1 MRRRIRQ
8 WPPVLLV
15 MLFLASVALPGLFGP
30 PRAAAA
36 EESAVDNFGACLAN
50 EKVGDILVLV
60 DTSSS
65 LQSTDATGARVAAG
79 KYLLTQLASFAEQ
92 AEVELSVMVSGF
104 ANRYEPGSQRW
115 DPLNPSSI
123 DRVLSEVDDFQTR
136 NTGFGT
142 DYWLGLDG
150 ARRDLAARAEQRP
163 TDCQAIVFFSD
174 GALDIDRAPDEDN
187 NPIDRPY
194 DPDNPLRNDTDR
206 NDARERAAAD
216 MCRDGGLADQ
226 IRAQHIVILAVGL
239 TPDEA
244 GARDFDLMRRVATGT
259 GDAGDCGSIQSPRP
273 GEFALVSDIDDL
285 LFEFDKYS
293 QPGREPVV
301 YEGKVCQGQV
311 CPDGA
316 HSFVLDDSITKIR
329 LLGQANIDGAQI
341 FLVAPNGSDLE
352 VQHSLTTTTAELDG
366 VQVSYQW
373 PSERSVALTAEHNNA
388 DAWSGQWQI
397 VFVDP
402 TSTSP
407 DGVSRT
413 SIHLFG
419 DLFPAWPNAAT
430 TELRAGETA
439 EVTLGLERSDGT
451 TVDPTALLGEVT
463 LDASLVIGGQERDL
477 AVGLTKDTI
486 ATPFTLD
493 ASDISPGNYTMRL
506 RLNVT
511 TAATQSPDGQAIP
524 GTALAPQVVDVPVT
538 VLRPL
543 GYPEVGHV
551 VNFGSAVGELNL
563 SAALP
568 VTGPGC
574 VWVTPQQATPQTGP
588 ESITTVQISADQ
600 SSAETCQVVGE
611 GESDEIQV
619 TLASDQ
625 SGTGGLTG
633 TFTVHIAP
641 VDALD
646 RAETVEV
653 EYRADVSRP
662 LNTRNFI
669 VTLILAAILGPGI
682 PLGLLWLTKRANAK
696 IPDRPLL
703 FQEIPVQITSEVL
716 REGRPISFVDGDLR
730 QMAQIPTGGA
740 RTLSLGGVEL
750 QARTGASPFG
760 QGNVVVSAPPRW
772 VATVDGAGATATMPL
787 AVHNNW
793 VLLHDPSGP
802 ADQASVLLLVAGE
815 APPARRAELVADV
828 ARKAPAMLSQIRA
841 SATEAGVAT
850 PPPAGGA
857 TPFGGGP
864 TGPANPF
871 TDGGSNPWGGP
882 SAPPTGG
889 PGPSSSPFG

>member
-1 MRRRIRQ
+1 MTRVIRH
-8 WPPVLLV
+8 WPPLLLSLLLLAPVVLLSLV
-15 MLFLASVALPGLFGP
+15 SV
-30 PRAAAA
+30 PRAAAV
-36 EESAVDNFGACLAN
+36 EESAVDNFGACLAG
-50 EKVGDILVLV
+50 EKKGDILVLV

-65 LQSTDATGARVAAG
+65 LQTTDAAGARVAAG

-104 ANRYEPGSQRW
+104 ANRYEAGSGRW

-150 ARRDLAARAEQRP
+150 ARRDLAARAQQRP
-163 TDCQAIVFFSD
+163 TECQAIVFFSD
-174 GALDIDRAPDEDN
+174 GALDIDRAPDEAD

-194 DPDNPLRNDTDR
+194 DPDNPLRNDTER
-206 NDARERAAAD
+206 SQARDRAAAD
-216 MCRDGGLADQ
+216 MCRNGGLADQ
-226 IRAQHIVILAVGL
+226 IRAQHIVLLAVGL

-259 GDAGDCGSIQSPRP
+259 GDAGECGAIQSPRP
-273 GEFALVSDIDDL
+273 GEFALVADIDDL

-316 HSFVLDDSITKIR
+316 HSFVLDDSISKIR

-341 FLVAPNGSDLE
+341 FLVAPNGTDLE
-352 VQHSLTTTTAELDG
+352 IQHSLSTTTADVDG

-373 PSERSVALTAEHNNA
+373 PSERSVALTAEHNGA
-388 DAWSGQWQI
+388 DNWAGQWQI

-419 DLFPAWPNAAT
+419 DLFPAWPDAGT
-430 TELRAGETA
+430 TELRAGESA
-439 EVTLGLERSDGT
+439 EVTLGLVRSDGT
-451 TVDPTALLGEVT
+451 AVDASALLGEVT

-486 ATPFTLD
+486 ATPFTLNT
-493 ASDISPGNYTMRL
+493 SDIPPGNYTMRL

-511 TAATQSPDGQAIP
+511 TAATQSPDGEAIP

-538 VLRPL
+538 VLMPL
-543 GYPEVGHV
+543 GYPEVGQV
-551 VNFGSAVGELNL
+551 VNFGSAVGDLNL
-563 SAALP
+563 TAALP

-574 VWVTPQQATPQTGP
+574 VWVIPQQATPQTGP
-588 ESITTVQISADQ
+588 ESITTVQISADYN
-600 SSAETCQVVGE
+600 SAENCRVVGE
-611 GESDEIQV
+611 GETSEVQV
-619 TLASDQ
+619 TLASEQ

-641 VDALD
+641 VDALE
-646 RAETVEV
+646 RSETVEV
-653 EYRADVSRP
+653 EYRADVTRP

-669 VTLILAAILGPGI
+669 MTLILAAILGPGI

-703 FQEIPVQITSEVL
+703 FQEIPIQVTSEVL
-716 REGRPISFVDGDLR
+716 RDGRPIALAEGDLR
-730 QMAQIPTGGA
+730 QMAQIPPGGA
-740 RTLSLGGVEL
+740 RSLSLGAVEL

-760 QGNVVVSAPPRW
+760 QGNVVVSAAPRW
-772 VATVDGAGATATMPL
+772 VGTVDGVGATSTMPL

-802 ADQASVLLLVAGE
+802 PEQASVLLLVAGE
-815 APPARRAELVADV
+815 APPARRDELLADV
-828 ARKAPAMLSQIRA
+828 ARRAPAVLSQLRA
-841 SATEAGVAT
+841 SAMEAGIAS
-850 PPPAGGA
+850 PPPPPSGSN
-857 TPFGGGP
+857 PFRGGP
-864 TGPANPF
+864 TGPVNPF
-871 TDGGSNPWGGP
+871 TSGGS
-882 SAPPTGG
+882 
-889 PGPSSSPFG
+889 GPSSSPFG